1 MRFLR
6 FVLRGKRA
14 HFRRFYSNSSALTY
28 PVPPPSA
35 LLGLL
40 GAALGLEP
48 EELPRLAGLR
58 LSARPLGEARTLFQ
72 TLNYLFVKTGTL
84 AELRGL
90 AKDGR
95 TQIPLQFLVGEEG
108 VGFEV
113 WAVGEEGLI
122 QDLARA
128 LPEPAYPLSLGPAY
142 ALAWVPQEEVRTGEA
157 RLQRGFKGPLLGL
170 LEVGKLELGPLP
182 QGGRIFRDRFPLRLG
197 PDRRLLR
204 VAELCLEARGRPL
217 EGVYHGEVL
226 LWEGAGVG
234 LVEV

>member
-48 EELPRLAGLR
+48 GELPRLAGLR
-58 LSARPLGEARTLFQ
+58 LSVRPLGEVRTLFQ
-72 TLNYLFVKTGTL
+72 TVNHLFIKANPL
-84 AELRGL
+84 AEARGL
-90 AKDGR
+90 AKEGR
-95 TQIPLQFLVGEEG
+95 TQIPLQFLVGERG

-113 WAVGEEGLI
+113 WAVGEEGLVEG
-122 QDLARA
+122 LARA
-128 LPEPAYPLSLGPAY
+128 VLEPAYPLSLGPAY
-142 ALAWVPQEEVRTGEA
+142 ALAWVPAEEVRTGEA
-157 RLQRGFKGPLLGL
+157 RLQKGFTGPLLGL
-170 LEVGKLELGPLP
+170 LEVEKLALGPLP
-182 QGGRIFRDRFPLRLG
+182 SGGRVFRDRFPVRLG
-197 PDRRLLR
+197 PDRRPLR
-204 VAELCLEARGRPL
+204 VAELCLEAGGLPL
-217 EGVYHGEVL
+217 EGDYQGEVL
-226 LWEGAGVG
+226 LWEEAGVA